1 LTLKLALQAESIFP
15 PGVSALYTKIL
26 TPVARLYQQKYLN
39 TTAVTSYFLSKNCAV
54 VFAKNTTAVT
64 SYFLSKNCA
73 VVFAKNT
80 TAVTSYFLNET
91 ALSYFSKNA
100 TTVTPNFPYKICAVV
115 FEIISPVI
123 LTSNCAFLTTS
134 PMSAPVWRARKW
146 HTHNDIYPL
155 P

>member
-1 LTLKLALQAESIFP
+1 MQNWMFTNAPTAALESRRVTHSRAISTKLPKRVLRILTLKLALQAESIFP

-54 VFAKNTTAVT
+54 VFAKNTT
-64 SYFLSKNCA
+64 
-73 VVFAKNT
+73 
-80 TAVTSYFLNET
+80 
-91 ALSYFSKNA
+91 
-100 TTVTPNFPYKICAVV
+100 TVTPNFPYKICAVV